1 MVLLPNFPLIKMAI
15 LSQVLNGLLLPVVM
29 YYMLRLVN
37 NKEIMGEHVNSRW
50 FNGIACATAVI
61 VTGLSLVL
69 VWQSLRA

>member
-1 MVLLPNFPLIKMAI
+1 MIPNFPLIRMAI

-37 NKEIMGEHVNSRW
+37 NKDLMGEYVNSRW
-50 FNGIACATAVI
+50 FNGIAWATGII

-69 VWQSLRA
+69 VWQSITAK